1 MLLLEYDN
9 LLIKSILSERLLEPD
24 SAPAAISQI
33 VSDFD
38 NVTFYIST
46 PESKSKIQISM
57 RMRCFRD
64 LEKYGVSQV
73 LQREYGQYIVAT
85 EPGYDFTIAIDVDA
99 VQANLD
105 YEQRQEL
112 VLKCALLKRNALA
125 APFERAF
132 ARFDELSREAH
143 EQGVDLYVPNENM
156 EEVMAIHYRDEES
169 IFIKPAHDRVT
180 VFFST
185 VFRDETDKIFGKVF
199 LQEFVDA
206 RRRASQN
213 APQVL
218 YSHRE
223 PPREIKDALG
233 PRANADNVGYVTFV
247 LFPRHLSAQRRE
259 TCISH
264 IQTFRDYF
272 HYHIKCS
279 KAYMHSRMRY
289 RVSEFL
295 KVLNR
300 AKPENV
306 DKERKTASGRRFR
319 VASP

>member
-9 LLIKSILSERLLEPD
+9 LLLKSILSERLLEQD
-24 SAPAAISQI
+24 SAPATINQI

-64 LEKYGVSQV
+64 LEKYGVHEL
-73 LQREYGQYIVAT
+73 LQREYGQYVAPSP
-85 EPGYDFTIAIDVDA
+85 EPGYDFTIVIDVD
-99 VQANLD
+99 QAREQLD

-112 VLKCALLKRNALA
+112 VTKCALLKRNALA
-125 APFERAF
+125 APFEKAF
-132 ARFDELSREAH
+132 NRFDELSREAQ
-143 EQGVDLYVPNENM
+143 EQGLDMYVPNENM
-156 EEVMAIHYRDEES
+156 EEVMGIHYRDEES

-206 RRRASQN
+206 RKRASQN

-223 PPREIKDALG
+223 PPREIKGALG
-233 PRANADNVGYVTFV
+233 PRAAAENVGYVTFV
-247 LFPRHLSAQRRE
+247 LFPRHITPQRRE
-259 TCISH
+259 MCISH

-300 AKPENV
+300 AKPENA

-319 VASP
+319 VAS